1 MADVALTA
9 AQIAVVHP
17 EEAEVYSYIAAEAI
31 TRGQAVYEL
40 AAGGVGVADAT
51 TADGKL
57 AFVGIALRAAA
68 ANEAVPVLARGMV
81 YGFTVSSI
89 NCGTVLYLSETAG
102 ALADAAPA
110 GTGTAVKC
118 GRVTSLSD
126 PAKTRVVWINGY
138 TV

>member
-9 AQIAVVHP
+9 AQVAVVHP
-17 EEAEVYSYIAAEAI
+17 EEAEVYSYIAAAAV

-40 AAGGVGVADAT
+40 AAGGVGPADAT

-57 AFVGIALRAAA
+57 AFTGIALRTAAIG
-68 ANEAVPVLARGMV
+68 EAVPVLVRGMV
-81 YGFTVSSI
+81 YGFTVGSI

-102 ALADAAPA
+102 ALADGTPA
-110 GTGTAVKC
+110 GTGTAVKV

-126 PAKTRVVWINGY
+126 PSMTRVVWIDGY
-138 TV
+138 AV